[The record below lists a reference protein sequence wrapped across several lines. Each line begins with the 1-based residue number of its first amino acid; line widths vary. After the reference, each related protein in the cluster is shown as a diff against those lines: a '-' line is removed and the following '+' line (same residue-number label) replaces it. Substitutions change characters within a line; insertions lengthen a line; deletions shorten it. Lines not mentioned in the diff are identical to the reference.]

1 MVLPA
6 RLLEPQDGE
15 TKDVVLWVREAA
27 EEAALREYEKRQLGL
42 IFTLGFPPV
51 VISVGLDS
59 NGVPAFSVTLN
70 DGTNTTPTAV
80 ATAANTAT
88 AAPAA
93 TTQAP
98 AATTAAVPGTSVGT
112 NSAINTGLCK
122 WWSYLPHTSSASL
135 DYIKPLFPAH
145 HSCLFLSHGPHI
157 HHVF

>member
-6 RLLEPQDGE
+6 GLLEPQDGE
-15 TKDVVLWVREAA
+15 TKDVMLWAREGA
-27 EEAALREYEKRQLGL
+27 EAAALREYEKRQLGL

-80 ATAANTAT
+80 ATVDTAT
-88 AAPAA
+88 AAPVA

-98 AATTAAVPGTSVGT
+98 AATTAAAPGTGVGAS
-112 NSAINTGLCK
+112 SAINTGLCK
-122 WWSYLPHTSSASL
+122 W
-135 DYIKPLFPAH
+135 
-145 HSCLFLSHGPHI
+145 
-157 HHVF
+157 